1 MKHYKPTTPS
11 RRHMSVVSYRNV
23 LTRAKPEKSLTRG
36 FKRGVG
42 RNSAGRITVRHKG
55 GGVKRS
61 YREIDFHY
69 DKIDIPA
76 TVKSV
81 EYDPNRSGFISLLF
95 YADGAKRYVLLPAGL
110 KVGDKVITSEK
121 ADIKPGNRLPLKKI
135 PVGTFVYN
143 VEILPRSG
151 AKMVRSAGNYAEEVA
166 QDAPYTQVKLPST
179 EIGKIDV
186 NKTQLLALLG

>member
-23 LTRAKPEKSLTRG
+23 LTLERTAKSLTRG

-61 YREIDFHY
+61 YRVIDFKY

-76 TVKSV
+76 TVNSV
-81 EYDPNRSGFISLLF
+81 EYDPNRSGFISLF
-95 YADGAKRYVLLPAGL
+95 VLRRRSQAVRPFAGRIES
-110 KVGDKVITSEK
+110 G
-121 ADIKPGNRLPLKKI
+121 
-135 PVGTFVYN
+135 GTKCS
-143 VEILPRSG
+143 LPR
-151 AKMVRSAGNYAEEVA
+151 R
-166 QDAPYTQVKLPST
+166 P
-179 EIGKIDV
+179 I
-186 NKTQLLALLG
+186 

>member
-23 LTRAKPEKSLTRG
+23 LTRTEPEKSLTRG

-61 YREIDFHY
+61 YRDIDFKY

-76 TVKSV
+76 KIETI
-81 EYDPNRSGFISLLF
+81 EYDPYRSGFIALVC
-95 YADGAKRYVLLPAGL
+95 YKDGER
-110 KVGDKVITSEK
+110 
-121 ADIKPGNRLPLKKI
+121 
-135 PVGTFVYN
+135 
-143 VEILPRSG
+143 
-151 AKMVRSAGNYAEEVA
+151 
-166 QDAPYTQVKLPST
+166 
-179 EIGKIDV
+179 
-186 NKTQLLALLG
+186 

>member
-23 LTRAKPEKSLTRG
+23 LTRSEPQKSLTRG

-61 YREIDFHY
+61 YREIDFKY

-76 TVKSV
+76 TVSSV
-81 EYDPNRSGFISLLF
+81 EYDPNRSGFISLFILRRRGQAICSF
-95 YADGAKRYVLLPAGL
+95 ARRVESRGQGAHFRKGR
-110 KVGDKVITSEK
+110 
-121 ADIKPGNRLPLKKI
+121 N
-135 PVGTFVYN
+135 
-143 VEILPRSG
+143 
-151 AKMVRSAGNYAEEVA
+151 
-166 QDAPYTQVKLPST
+166 
-179 EIGKIDV
+179 
-186 NKTQLLALLG
+186 